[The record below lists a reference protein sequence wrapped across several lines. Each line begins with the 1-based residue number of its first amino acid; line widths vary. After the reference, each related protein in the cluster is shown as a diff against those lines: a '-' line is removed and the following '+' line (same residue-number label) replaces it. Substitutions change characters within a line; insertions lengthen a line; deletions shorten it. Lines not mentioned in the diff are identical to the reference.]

1 MAHLD
6 SSISFKGVISDSSRY
21 QSEVSECRAHS
32 SHYWR
37 VKLLSIKELEAL
49 VREYTDND
57 IQDRRTAKTSG
68 NMKSFDIPLFGLL
81 LLFSV
86 QLTGA
91 LPLQNTALTTED
103 MDVLKLLVQRL
114 EESIPASSEEQTLT
128 KVEEEEA
135 DHKETRVEPQ
145 PKADMRDYLSARDLR
160 TVRQDTKRYSGC
172 FGRKLDRIGS
182 MSSLGCNTAGRS
194 GSKKW

>member
-1 MAHLD
+1 M
-6 SSISFKGVISDSSRY
+6 
-21 QSEVSECRAHS
+21 
-32 SHYWR
+32 SHMR
-37 VKLLSIKELEAL
+37 PF
-49 VREYTDND
+49 
-57 IQDRRTAKTSG
+57 Q
-68 NMKSFDIPLFGLL
+68 
-81 LLFSV
+81 
-86 QLTGA
+86 
-91 LPLQNTALTTED
+91 
-103 MDVLKLLVQRL
+103 LLVQRL

-194 GSKKW
+194 GNDFIHTSHG